1 MALFG
6 SCYGERWSSVFSFLV
21 CFLFVFYLTGG
32 RLVLRHIGVF
42 GSLSCVPVC
51 FSLSFVFLPSEARR
65 LFFWSVAGGIRLVR
79 ARKKL
84 LSDLFWSSIVYCS
97 FRNLRP

>member
-6 SCYGERWSSVFSFLV
+6 SCYGERWSSVFFLV
-21 CFLFVFYLTGG
+21 CFLFVFYLSGG

-65 LFFWSVAGGIRLVR
+65 LFFLECGRWDSLGSGE
-79 ARKKL
+79 KKL
-84 LSDLFWSSIVYCS
+84 LSDLFLVFYC
-97 FRNLRP
+97 LL

>member
-32 RLVLRHIGVF
+32 GASCSTAYWCIRFSFLCAGVF
-42 GSLSCVPVC
+42 FSFIC
-51 FSLSFVFLPSEARR
+51 FSAFRGQASFFFLECGRWDSLGSGE
-65 LFFWSVAGGIRLVR
+65 
-79 ARKKL
+79 KKT
-84 LSDLFWSSIVYCS
+84 FI
-97 FRNLRP
+97 